1 MWIYSDMDNNFN
13 TGPKHMVAGAK
24 VRQNHPFDKRPTYF
38 LHIYKKT
45 KNNTD
50 IFKNATKNQWIYRDD
65 IAFRNYYWMKWNQC
79 CKPHRYLSQMLFIWN
94 KESLNHYSQRLMV
107 SFEVQF
113 LDCGHSFWYMLY
125 SLFMLNTT
133 AVYTERWNKQNLSIW
148 FWALMKKVGSVI

>member
-24 VRQNHPFDKRPTYF
+24 VRRNHPFDKHPTYF
-38 LHIYKKT
+38 LHIKKKQKT
-45 KNNTD
+45 TLIYLKMQLKING
-50 IFKNATKNQWIYRDD
+50 YRDD
-65 IAFRNYYWMKWNQC
+65 IAFRNYWMKRNQC

-94 KESLNHYSQRLMV
+94 KESLNHYSQRLRL

-133 AVYTERWNKQNLSIW
+133 AVYTERWNKQIDFGLRW
-148 FWALMKKVGSVI
+148 KKLAV